1 MAIAPQPWKK
11 IEGIHAGYMR
21 MRAKGAAEPDASEL
35 MTVVEPT
42 RNINLY
48 QLIEIVPLVY
58 TTKTQIIKLSEHHW
72 WIQVNLTKEFK
83 LR

>member
-1 MAIAPQPWKK
+1 MSTAPQPKK
-11 IEGIHAGYMR
+11 IEGIHEGYICACVR
-21 MRAKGAAEPDASEL
+21 KVTEPDASEL

>member
-1 MAIAPQPWKK
+1 MAVGQNVNRSTA
-11 IEGIHAGYMR
+11 EENRRDSRGVYLR
-21 MRAKGAAEPDASEL
+21 MRAKGDAEPDASEL

-72 WIQVNLTKEFK
+72 
-83 LR
+83 